1 MIIWIGLSP
10 FSVKNYWK
18 FTLKAA
24 GKQSS
29 EPYLEITPDWKE
41 YSFRFRA
48 VKGGRGI
55 ITLSMWHNTRYGKMF
70 YSAGDYFLLD
80 NMIIAKTN

>member
-1 MIIWIGLSP
+1 M
-10 FSVKNYWK
+10 
-18 FTLKAA
+18 KAA

-80 NMIIAKTN
+80 NMIIAKNN